1 MEAILEVVLQLVLE
15 LVAELCG
22 DVVLRRLAAQRGFG
36 RALFYGIVGGVAGAF
51 SLLVAPAHLMPDTS
65 LRVVALM
72 VNPVL
77 IGLLM
82 ARLGRW
88 RARRDK
94 PEHGLEAF
102 WPAWAFALCLGLVRV
117 LWAK

>member
-1 MEAILEVVLQLVLE
+1 MEAIIEVILQFVFE

-22 DVVLRRLAAQRGFG
+22 DVMLRRLAAQRGFG
-36 RALFYGIVGGVAGAF
+36 RALFYGVVGGVIGAL
-51 SLLVAPAHLMPDTS
+51 SLLVAPAHLMPGAG
-65 LRVVALM
+65 LRVVALI

-88 RARRDK
+88 RTRRDK

-117 LWAK
+117 IWAD